1 MSTERRAHD
10 LRATV
15 PTAKDCSKIL
25 CCIFFFFF
33 SPAKGKH
40 DGALDE
46 AGRHMQARRRCALLA
61 EKELKFA

>member
-1 MSTERRAHD
+1 MVSTERRAHD

-25 CCIFFFFF
+25 CCIFFFF
-33 SPAKGKH
+33 SLAKGKH

-46 AGRHMQARRRCALLA
+46 AGRPAQARLRALLA

>member
-1 MSTERRAHD
+1 MGSTERRAHD

-25 CCIFFFFF
+25 CCIFFFF
-33 SPAKGKH
+33 SLGKGKH

-46 AGRHMQARRRCALLA
+46 AGRHMQARHRRALLA